1 MDKDQLG
8 EFVLFQ
14 IQRQIVN
21 IYKRYIISTED
32 LRRDHLV
39 FLKKLQEA
47 GVSEEL
53 LNKLD
58 YFTDEKYN
66 YVRKKI
72 LDSGNEAT
80 RDLERYFELI
90 EVDLNKDALDKTR
103 KLRLGEIIKAS
114 KHTKFTGNEKG
125 ELKVKGKI
133 I

>member
-1 MDKDQLG
+1 MDNKNLN

-14 IQRQIVN
+14 IQRNIVN
-21 IYKRYIISTED
+21 IYKRYIVSTED
-32 LRRDHLV
+32 LRKDHLI
-39 FLKKLQEA
+39 FLKKLKEA

-58 YFTDEKYN
+58 YFDDEKYN

-80 RDLERYFELI
+80 RDLDKYFGLI
-90 EVDLNKDALDKTR
+90 DVSLNEEALENEKS
-103 KLRLGEIIKAS
+103 LRLGELMRNS
-114 KHTKFTGNEKG
+114 KHTRFSGNEKG
-125 ELKVKGKI
+125 NLTVKGKI